1 MKQLSDHDNQRED
14 LRNSIIGLGE
24 RSMRKSYYP
33 ELQKRIA
40 ELEKTNKEL
49 LLEISQ
55 RQQAQAFQKKLEEQL
70 QQAQKMEA
78 IGQLA
83 GGIAH
88 DFNNILTAIIGYGN
102 LLQMKMEE
110 GDALRHD
117 VDKILAGSER
127 AAELTRSLLAFSRRQ
142 IIDPRPINLND
153 VVKGIEWLL
162 FRIIG
167 EGVEL
172 KTILKHEDLITMAD
186 SGQLEQVL
194 MNLSTNARDAMPD
207 GGVLLFETDT
217 IRMDEDYIKT
227 HGYGNPGPYALLAV
241 TDSGCGM
248 DEETRKRIFEPFFTT
263 KETGKGT
270 GLGLAMVYGI
280 IKQHNGY
287 INVYSEPRRGTT
299 FKIYLPLIKSEVW
312 EKAKVAPVAYCTGGT
327 ERVLVAEDDKE
338 IRELTRD
345 VLERFGYTVI
355 TAEDGEDAIDK
366 FSGSKDDIQV
376 MLLDVMMP
384 KKNGREV
391 YEKISTIKPDIKVI
405 FLSGYTGNILH
416 KKGILSQ
423 KFDFIQK
430 PIAPKVLLAKI
441 REVLDRNAGD

>member
-102 LLQMKMEE
+102 LLQMKMKE

-312 EKAKVAPVAYCTGGT
+312 EKGKVAPVAYCTGGT

>member
-312 EKAKVAPVAYCTGGT
+312 EKGKVAPVAYCTGGT